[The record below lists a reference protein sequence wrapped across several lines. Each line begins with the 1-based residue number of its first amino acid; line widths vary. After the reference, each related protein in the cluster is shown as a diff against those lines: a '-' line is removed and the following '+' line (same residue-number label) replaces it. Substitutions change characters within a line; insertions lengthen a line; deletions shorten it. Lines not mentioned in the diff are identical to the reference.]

1 MNTYLHAVSPFQK
14 HTIANLLTQYGL
26 QKKLKMC
33 MFLCLFTGTVETE
46 DVTTFLLKVVIPLAV
61 VIVILTVAVILVLIM
76 VIHLRLRHML
86 RSKHTIQRVVLQGTV
101 SI

>member
-1 MNTYLHAVSPFQK
+1 
-14 HTIANLLTQYGL
+14 
-26 QKKLKMC
+26 MC
-33 MFLCLFTGTVETE
+33 MCLHLFIGTE

-76 VIHLRLRHML
+76 VIHLHLRHML
-86 RSKHTIQRVVLQGTV
+86 RSKRTIQLVVLQGRV